1 MYLEKGRHVLA
12 SPPESQFESYRA
24 LGYEIA
30 YKMRCYAEREC
41 LVGAAATEAQ
51 ANVIAAQP
59 IDNFNIGVST
69 LTLDGIVE
77 GLHANLQRT
86 ARGRRPVNNNDPHA
100 GNDMRASA
108 CPHVVPRRLRTR
120 QRLATQA

>member
-1 MYLEKGRHVLA
+1 LGRALHLGAAVRRQSQDQRLYFEKGRHVLA
-12 SPPESQFESYRA
+12 RPTESQFESYRA

-30 YKMRCYAEREC
+30 YKILCYAERER
-41 LVGAAATEAQ
+41 LVGAAATEAE

-77 GLHANLQRT
+77 RLHANLQRT
-86 ARGRRPVNNNDPHA
+86 A
-100 GNDMRASA
+100 
-108 CPHVVPRRLRTR
+108 
-120 QRLATQA
+120 